1 MRNWSENHF
10 SVFWLYYIIWNSQKK
25 LRIPHLLNCDCCAMC
40 ITNNSKYWAGVWH
53 IVQIMCNWCW
63 WQYQS
68 PCSLSPI
75 TYNACL
81 RKKYCIYTGQCVST
95 FLSVSSSLGDLR
107 KYIWP
112 VTLWTKKLGPLPL
125 LLSHRGILI
134 KNFYSLVFTP
144 LCSVY
149 LENKFI

>member
-10 SVFWLYYIIWNSQKK
+10 SVFWLYYIIWNSQKN
-25 LRIPHLLNCDCCAMC
+25 LRIPHLLNCYCCAMC
-40 ITNNSKYWAGVWH
+40 ITNNSKYWACVWH

-68 PCSLSPI
+68 PCSLSPVTRNQKI
-75 TYNACL
+75 TLYL
-81 RKKYCIYTGQCVST
+81 HCIGHCVYT
-95 FLSVSSSLGDLR
+95 FLPVSSSFGDLM